1 MAVGASVAGPGLG
14 AVQHLQRADV
24 LPLPPHV
31 PGAHVC
37 LRNPPSIQDLHQGTS
52 HLNFIAYFTPKSQTN
67 NNNRQLKMKGSFSL
81 FWGVLKSYVGYLL
94 IYGLFLI
101 CFAVGYLQMFAKAEK
116 KDEMEWPSEFWLLVM
131 HVFNMFLGTLELAN
145 IQWAEAR
152 DERYTQTVQLIYVFL
167 FAVLIMLTLLNLL
180 NALAIEDVNRMIEKS
195 ETDRLYTILCLVVFW
210 EQRFSKV
217 PSPSR
222 LLNNQ
227 SADTSIADC
236 FKVLPEKEDK
246 KLYFKAFQNKEAKFS
261 LMNVVTYG
269 FSNSKTFEGYIS
281 PSEKNPSD
289 FRIPKIL
296 ADQAIEIVHEKTSQE
311 SRLKEKNDRNL
322 FYEKVLSNTA
332 NMEKVI
338 KTSLEDRIAKI
349 EDNISTILNLLQ
361 KK

>member
-1 MAVGASVAGPGLG
+1 
-14 AVQHLQRADV
+14 
-24 LPLPPHV
+24 
-31 PGAHVC
+31 
-37 LRNPPSIQDLHQGTS
+37 
-52 HLNFIAYFTPKSQTN
+52 
-67 NNNRQLKMKGSFSL
+67 MKGSFSL

-101 CFAVGYLQMFAKAEK
+101 CFAVGYLQMFAKAEE

-145 IQWAEAR
+145 IQWAEAK
-152 DERYTQTVQLIYVFL
+152 DENYTQTVQLIYVFL

-180 NALAIEDVNRMIEKS
+180 NALAIEDVKGMIEKS

-210 EQRFSKV
+210 EERFRKL

-222 LLNNQ
+222 ILNKQ
-227 SADTSIADC
+227 HSSLADC
-236 FKVLPEKEDK
+236 FKVLPKERDK
-246 KLYFKAFQNKEAKFS
+246 KLYFKAYQNKEAKFS
-261 LMNVVTYG
+261 LMNVATYG

-281 PSEKNPSD
+281 PSGYISSD
-289 FRIPKIL
+289 FAIPKRL
-296 ADQAIEIVHEKTSQE
+296 ADQAIEIVHERTSQE
-311 SRLKEKNDRNL
+311 IRQKEKNEKDS
-322 FYEKVLSNTA
+322 FYEKVLNNTVTIKKISEDLDNMTA